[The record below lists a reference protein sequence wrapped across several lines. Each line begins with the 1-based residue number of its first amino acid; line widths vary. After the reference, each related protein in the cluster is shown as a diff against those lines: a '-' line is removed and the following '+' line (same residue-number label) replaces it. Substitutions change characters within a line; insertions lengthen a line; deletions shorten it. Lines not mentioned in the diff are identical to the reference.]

1 MSSSS
6 YEADDAGQ
14 TQIGS
19 HDYFRQ
25 VFEHANEAMFVI
37 DPDRDK
43 ILDAN
48 FKACRMLGY
57 SRGELLATPI
67 STIHR
72 DEIPKFLDFIHAECR
87 QGSGWSDQFHCLTK
101 AGKKIPAE
109 ISAAIIEVQ
118 GRRCVAAVVRDN
130 SERQQAGIAWRTIV
144 EATTAVTGTEFFRAL
159 VSQLAL
165 NLGVRYAFVAEFAS
179 VRTRIRPLAFWTDN
193 QFIEGLEYD
202 LANTA
207 CEQVLA
213 GNLIHHP
220 DNVQKQFPKS
230 HDLAKLE
237 AVSYFGIPL
246 RDHRGTVMGHMAMI
260 DDKPMPVAP
269 LDLSFLKLFAG
280 RASSELERER
290 TAANLRKS
298 EEQLRLLANSLPGLI
313 AYVNG
318 EERYSFNNISYE
330 KWFGVSPQEL
340 YGQRL
345 AERLGKTAYK
355 KVEPFIKNALTG
367 QPQRFEIDLP
377 HRQLG
382 NRSVDMQYIPQVAP
396 DGRPNGFYALGMDI
410 TERKRA
416 ANDLLQAKQAAETA
430 NRAKSEFL
438 AHMSHELRTPLNGI
452 LGYAQILKRAQNLT
466 TDQSRAVTVVQHCGE
481 HLLNL
486 INDLLD
492 LSKIEAQKLELTISD
507 FLLPEFLQLIAETIR
522 VKAESKGLAFRYEA
536 LDSLPESVRGDER
549 RLRQVL
555 VNLLGNAVKFT
566 ETGTIY
572 FRVRYRQPRL
582 FFEVEDTGSGIPA
595 DHVEDIFLPFRQ
607 LKQPHKQPEGTGLGL
622 AISQRLTQAMG
633 GELRVQSTPGQGSL
647 FRLEVELPALPTLE
661 SSHTKTTAAQV
672 VVGYQGPPMRLLV
685 VDDKASNRH
694 VLRDMLRPLGFQV
707 SEAVNGK
714 DALDKISACHPHA
727 ILMDLVM
734 PVLDGFEATR
744 RLRRNEDCKD
754 IIVIAVS
761 ASVFE
766 HDRTGSVAVG
776 CNDFLAKP
784 VYMEGLLACLKKHLQ
799 LEWRYAPSSPVDKP
813 SDPDLMHNKSQFAL
827 PQETLATLRELA
839 DIGDLYGIGICID
852 QLEHTE
858 QHLQP
863 FINQLRELVRT
874 FQINKIRDYLTDSIQ
889 PEQ

>member
-1 MSSSS
+1 
-6 YEADDAGQ
+6 
-14 TQIGS
+14 
-19 HDYFRQ
+19 
-25 VFEHANEAMFVI
+25 
-37 DPDRDK
+37 
-43 ILDAN
+43 
-48 FKACRMLGY
+48 
-57 SRGELLATPI
+57 
-67 STIHR
+67 
-72 DEIPKFLDFIHAECR
+72 
-87 QGSGWSDQFHCLTK
+87 
-101 AGKKIPAE
+101 
-109 ISAAIIEVQ
+109 
-118 GRRCVAAVVRDN
+118 
-130 SERQQAGIAWRTIV
+130 V
-144 EATTAVTGTEFFRAL
+144 EATTAVTGSEFFRAL

-318 EERYSFNNISYE
+318 EERYSFNNINYE

-340 YGQRL
+340 YGQRI
-345 AERLGKTAYK
+345 ADRLRETDYKQVEAY
-355 KVEPFIKNALTG
+355 IKNALMG
-367 QPQRFEIDLP
+367 EPQRFEMEIT

-382 NRSVDMQYIPQVAP
+382 NRSVDMQYIPQVES

-416 ANDLLQAKQAAETA
+416 ADDLLQAKQAAETA

-466 TDQSRAVTVVQHCGE
+466 THQSRAVTVMQHCGE

-492 LSKIEAQKLELTISD
+492 LSKIEAQKLELSISD
-507 FLLPEFLQLIAETIR
+507 FSLSEFLQLIAETIR

-536 LDSLPESVRGDER
+536 LNDLPESVQGDER

-566 ETGTIY
+566 EVGTVY
-572 FRVRYRQPRL
+572 FRVRYHQPRL

-595 DHVEDIFLPFRQ
+595 DHVKDIFLPFRQ
-607 LKQPHKQPEGTGLGL
+607 LKQPHNKQPEGTGLGL

-633 GELRVQSTPGQGSL
+633 GELRVESTPGQGSL
-647 FRLEVELPALPTLE
+647 FCLEVELPELPRLE
-661 SSHTKTTAAQV
+661 SSHAKTTPAQV
-672 VVGYQGPPMRLLV
+672 VVGYQGPTMRLLV
-685 VDDKASNRH
+685 VDDKASNRY
-694 VLRDMLRPLGFQV
+694 VLGDMLRPLGFAV

-714 DALDKISACHPHA
+714 DALDKIPTCHPHV

-744 RLRRNEDCKD
+744 RLRRNEDYKD
-754 IIVIAVS
+754 IVVIAVS

-766 HDRTGSVAVG
+766 HDRYGSMAVG
-776 CNDFLAKP
+776 CDDFLAKP
-784 VYMEGLLACLKKHLQ
+784 VYMEGLLDCLKKHLR
-799 LEWRYAPSSPVDKP
+799 LEWLYAPSSSMDTP
-813 SDPDLMHNKSQFAL
+813 SDCDLMFHKPQFAL
-827 PQETLATLRELA
+827 PQETIETLRELA
-839 DIGDLYGIGICID
+839 DIGDLYGIGTCID

-858 QHLQP
+858 PHLQP

-889 PEQ
+889 RER

>member
-1 MSSSS
+1 MSSSLHG
-6 YEADDAGQ
+6 AGDVGQ

-25 VFEHANEAMFVI
+25 IFEHANEAMFVI
-37 DPDRDK
+37 DPDQDK

-48 FKACRMLGY
+48 IKACRLLGY
-57 SRGELLATPI
+57 SREELLATPI
-67 STIHR
+67 STIHQ
-72 DEIPKFLDFIHAECR
+72 DEIPKLFDFIYAECR
-87 QGSGWSDQFHCLTK
+87 QGSGWSDEFNCLTK
-101 AGKKIPAE
+101 AGLKIPAE
-109 ISAAIIEVQ
+109 ISAAIIDFQ
-118 GRRCVAAVVRDN
+118 GRRCVVAVVRES
-130 SERQQAGIAWRTIV
+130 SERQRAGIAWRAIV
-144 EATTAVTGTEFFRAL
+144 EATTAVTGTDFFRAL
-159 VSQLAL
+159 VRQLAL

-179 VRTRIRPLAFWTDN
+179 VRTRFRTLAFWTDN
-193 QFIEGLEYD
+193 QFIDGLEYD

-269 LDLSFLKLFAG
+269 LDLSFLKLFAQ
-280 RASSELERER
+280 RAGSELERGR
-290 TAANLRKS
+290 TEANLRKS
-298 EEQLRLLANSLPGLI
+298 EQQIRLLANSLPGLI
-313 AYVNG
+313 AYVNA
-318 EERYSFNNISYE
+318 EERYSFNNVNYE

-340 YGQRL
+340 HGQRV
-345 AERLGKTAYK
+345 ADRLGKTAYS
-355 KVEPFIKNALTG
+355 KVAPYIKNALAG
-367 QPQRFEIDLP
+367 QPQRFEIELP

-382 NRSVDMQYIPQVAP
+382 NRSVDMQYIPQLEP
-396 DGRPNGFYALGMDI
+396 DGRPNGFYALGMDM

-416 ANDLLQAKQAAETA
+416 ADDLLEAKQAAEKA

-438 AHMSHELRTPLNGI
+438 AHISHELRTPLNGI

-466 TDQSRAVTVVQHCGE
+466 TDQSRAVTVVKHCGE

-492 LSKIEAQKLELTISD
+492 LSKIEAQKLELIISD
-507 FLLPEFLQLIAETIR
+507 FSLAEFLQLIAETIR

-536 LDSLPESVRGDER
+536 MGRLPERVQGDER

-566 ETGTIY
+566 ETGTVHL
-572 FRVRYRQPRL
+572 RVRYRQPRL
-582 FFEVEDTGSGIPA
+582 CFEVEDTGLGIPA
-595 DHVEDIFLPFRQ
+595 DHVKDIFLPFRQ
-607 LKQPHKQPEGTGLGL
+607 LKQPHKQLEGTGLGL

-633 GELRVQSTPGQGSL
+633 GELKVESTPGQGSL
-647 FRLEVELPALPTLE
+647 FRLEVELPELPQHG
-661 SSHTKTTAAQV
+661 SSSAKATSQQEI
-672 VVGYQGPPMRLLV
+672 VGYRGPARRLLV

-694 VLRDMLRPLGFQV
+694 VLRDMLTPLGFQV
-707 SEAVNGK
+707 SEAVNGQ
-714 DALDKISACHPHA
+714 DALHKAPAYQPHG

-744 RLRRNEDCKD
+744 RLRRTEAGKNTV
-754 IIVIAVS
+754 IIAVS

-766 HDRTGSVAVG
+766 HDRYGSMAVG
-776 CNDFLAKP
+776 CDDFLAKP
-784 VYMEGLLACLKKHLQ
+784 IHMQGLLACLKKHLR
-799 LEWRYAPSSPVDKP
+799 LEWLYAPPSSMDKALN
-813 SDPDLMHNKSQFAL
+813 SDLFSNKPPFPL
-827 PQETLATLRELA
+827 PLETIKTLRELA
-839 DIGDLYGIGICID
+839 DIGDLYGIGTYID

-863 FINQLRELVRT
+863 FTAQLRELVRS